1 MTQHAMYSR
10 PPALQVE
17 ALAHSAALAGT
28 SASARLGETFRK
40 LLREHAVTSETPAA
54 PPGVEQPPFGP

>member
-1 MTQHAMYSR
+1 M
-10 PPALQVE
+10 E

-28 SASARLGETFRK
+28 NASARLGETFRK